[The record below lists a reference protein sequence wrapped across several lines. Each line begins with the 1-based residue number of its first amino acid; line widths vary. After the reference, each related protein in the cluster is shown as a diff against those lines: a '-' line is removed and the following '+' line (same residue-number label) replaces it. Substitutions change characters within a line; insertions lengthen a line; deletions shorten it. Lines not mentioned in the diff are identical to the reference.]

1 MNLIISIGSLAMA
14 KKQQLPKHV
23 YLKGRINKYLYF
35 EKRGWPTIKF
45 KNQDANHPDF
55 YAEYAAIIRGEFK
68 RPIEATTNDKR
79 NFNKLIESY
88 RNSYRYK
95 KLAPSSLGMYDRAL
109 KFFEEKIGNGNPKNI
124 RRKDVINMRDS
135 QSHRPRFGDS
145 LVQVIR
151 VLLEHAIDM
160 DWVDTNHAK
169 GVKLIGPTKQARQPW
184 PSALVDEF
192 RKVADPR
199 TLLLFELLLGTGQ
212 RIGDVLEMQ
221 WQEISEGGV
230 YVTQNKTGTLLW
242 IPFGARLLTLLGNTK
257 KQSMFIVTKP
267 SGDGPWTYNGAEK
280 AIKKYRKLIGA
291 DKYDIHSLRYTAA
304 SEMALA
310 GSTDEEIASVTG
322 QTLEMVQHYTKAV
335 RQKANAIKALAARER
350 VDLKLGHM

>member
-1 MNLIISIGSLAMA
+1 MA

-23 YLKGRINKYLYF
+23 YNKGRINKYLYF

-55 YAEYAAIIRGEFK
+55 YAEYAAIIRGDIE
-68 RPIEATTNDKR
+68 RPLEATTSDKR
-79 NFNKLIESY
+79 TFNKLIESY

-95 KLAPSSLGMYDRAL
+95 KLKPSSLGQYDRAL
-109 KFFEEKIGNGNPKNI
+109 AFFEKTIGHVNPKI
-124 RRKDVINMRDS
+124 LRRKDVIKMRDS

-151 VLLEHAIDM
+151 IVFEHAIDM
-160 DWVDTNHAK
+160 DWVETNHAK
-169 GVKLIGPTKQARQPW
+169 KVQLIGPTKEARQPW
-184 PSALVDEF
+184 PPALVDEF

-221 WQEISEGGV
+221 WQQIVDGGV
-230 YVTQNKTGTLLW
+230 YVTQNKTGKLLW
-242 IPFGARLLTLLGNTK
+242 IPFGSRLLTLLGNTK

-267 SGDGPWTYNGAEK
+267 SGNGPLSYHGAQK
-280 AIKKYRKLIGA
+280 AVKKYRQKIGA
-291 DKYDIHSLRYTAA
+291 EKYDIHSLRYTAA
-304 SEMALA
+304 SEMA
-310 GSTDEEIASVTG
+310 SNECTDEEIASVTG

-335 RQKANAIKALAARER
+335 RQKANAIKAIAARER
-350 VDLKLGHM
+350 VDKKLGHM

>member
-1 MNLIISIGSLAMA
+1 MG
-14 KKQQLPKHV
+14 KKKQLPKHV
-23 YLKGRINKYLYF
+23 YEKGGGRHKTKTLYF
-35 EKRGWPTIKF
+35 EKRGWPSIKF
-45 KNQDANHPDF
+45 QTQDTSHPNF
-55 YAEYAAIIRGEFK
+55 YAEYAAILRGEFDK
-68 RPIEATTNDKR
+68 KPLEARTSDKR
-79 NFNKLIESY
+79 TFNKLIQSY
-88 RNSYRYK
+88 ENSYRYK
-95 KLAPSSLGMYDRAL
+95 KLAASSAKKYDQVLRLLERKLG
-109 KFFEEKIGNGNPKNI
+109 NVNPNVL
-124 RRKDVINMRDS
+124 RRKDVIALRDANS
-135 QSHRPRFGDS
+135 EKPRFADYC
-145 LVQVIR
+145 VQVTRI
-151 VLLEHAIDM
+151 LMEHAIDM

-169 GVKLIGPTKQARQPW
+169 GVQLIGTTKAPRQPW
-184 PSALVDEF
+184 PFALVDEF

-230 YVTQNKTGTLLW
+230 YVTQNKTGALLW

-291 DKYDIHSLRYTAA
+291 EKYDIHSLRYTAA

-310 GSTDEEIASVTG
+310 GCSDEEIASVTG

-335 RQKANAIKALAARER
+335 RQKANAMKALAARER
-350 VDLKLGHM
+350 GDLKLGHM